1 MIRSPISNSIYQ
13 SLGFGTDSFVGLT
26 MSESFRSFVHP
37 LEVIK
42 PNGPVQELLDS
53 DAGEV
58 WIYGQTDV
66 GLYEG

>member
-1 MIRSPISNSIYQ
+1 
-13 SLGFGTDSFVGLT
+13 

-37 LEVIK
+37 LEIIK
-42 PNGPVQELLDS
+42 PNGPVQELLDA